1 VPTSVNSAFWRIVFW
16 TKSIGGG
23 LSKKVDGMRVN
34 QGIRARQVRV
44 ISSDG
49 EQAGIMNLTEALAL
63 AKSESL
69 DLVEIA
75 PNSDPPVCKVMNYG
89 KYKFQQSKKAKDAKQ
104 KQRQIQVKE
113 IKLRPRIDDHDLETK
128 LRHVKKFVDNGD
140 KVRVFVHFR
149 GREMAHRELG
159 LRLLEKTIETL
170 GEDVV
175 VEKPP
180 SMEGNQMSMF
190 LIGKDFAAKQ
200 KAKK

>member
-1 VPTSVNSAFWRIVFW
+1 M
-16 TKSIGGG
+16 
-23 LSKKVDGMRVN
+23 SKKVDGMRVN
-34 QGIRARQVRV
+34 QAIRAKQVRV
-44 ISSDG
+44 IASDG
-49 EQAGIMNLTEALAL
+49 EQAGIMDLSQALSL

-89 KYKFQQSKKAKDAKQ
+89 KFKFQQSKKMKDAKQ

-128 LRHVKKFVDNGD
+128 LRHVKKFIDNGD

-159 LRLLEKTIETL
+159 LKLLEKTIQTL
-170 GEDVV
+170 GEEIV

-190 LIGKDFAAKQ
+190 LIGRDFAARQ
-200 KAKK
+200 KASRK